1 MRAPSRSRGSPI
13 GFNMTP
19 MIDISFLLIIF
30 FIVSSRLAQQEIQL
44 ELDLP
49 QAASGEEPDV
59 EPTGR
64 RLVVNVLPEG
74 ELMAAGAAVE
84 AGELEQLIALER
96 SKAGSDFEVR
106 IRSDRNVPYRFVEPI
121 LLACTRSGV
130 WKVTFAVLRRDSP
143 KQ

>member
-1 MRAPSRSRGSPI
+1 MRAPTQRGRARV

-19 MIDISFLLIIF
+19 MIDISFLLIVF

-49 QAASGEEPDV
+49 QAASGKAAET

-74 ELMAAGAAVE
+74 ELMAAGAIIDPAD
-84 AGELEQLIALER
+84 LERLIALER
-96 SKAGSDFEVR
+96 SKAGEDLEVR
-106 IRSDRNVPYRFVEPI
+106 VRSDRQVPYRFVEPV
-121 LLACTRSGV
+121 LLACTKAGV
-130 WKVTFAVLRRDSP
+130 WKVTFAVVRREGAG
-143 KQ
+143 

>member
-1 MRAPSRSRGSPI
+1 MRSPVRSHGSRI

-19 MIDISFLLIIF
+19 MIDISFLLIVF

-49 QAASGEEPDV
+49 QAASGEESET

-74 ELMAAGAAVE
+74 ELMAAGAAIE
-84 AGELEQLIALER
+84 AADLERLIALER
-96 SKAGSDFEVR
+96 SKAGADLEVR
-106 IRSDRNVPYRFVEPI
+106 IRSDQNVPYRFVEPI
-121 LLACTRSGV
+121 LLACTRAGV
-130 WKVTFAVLRRDSP
+130 WKVTFAVIRRDRLSG
-143 KQ
+143 